1 MNYTM
6 IVGSKYI
13 IHVQEMK
20 NKEDFL
26 EKHQLSFGNISI
38 SCEASGIS
46 RQTYYNWYK
55 DDPSFRRR
63 VMDIEERNLDLAE
76 MKLLNAIRE
85 GKTAELLF
93 YLKTKGKKRGYV
105 ERQEIT
111 GAEGQK
117 LFEVRIID
125 TRDELDSTHKQ
136 SIPTLTEG
144 QE

>member
-1 MNYTM
+1 MGFPRNRYKM
-6 IVGSKYI
+6 KSK
-13 IHVQEMK
+13 EK
-20 NKEDFL
+20 FL
-26 EKHQLSFGNISI
+26 ENFKLSLGNISI

-46 RQTYYNWYK
+46 RQTYYNWVK
-55 DDPSFRRR
+55 QDTTFAQECK
-63 VMDIEERNLDLAE
+63 DIEERNLDLAE

-111 GAEGQK
+111 GIDGQQ

-125 TRDELDSTHKQ
+125 TAEQLEDTTYEQ
-136 SIPTLTEG
+136 SIPSLTDG